1 MEFRVSTFFIP
12 REPWNLATAGGGPWS
27 ECGPCGEG
35 RGGYPEGNK
44 DTGNTSVP
52 REKLE
57 SHCLLPLLLI
67 VSFLGPIKYS
77 CTFPEMVDKLILLD
91 ALPCVLDYKVR
102 IKAFMRTVM
111 GETQAPR

>member
-35 RGGYPEGNK
+35 RGGYP
-44 DTGNTSVP
+44 VP

-67 VSFLGPIKYS
+67 VSFLGP
-77 CTFPEMVDKLILLD
+77 LIVFLY
-91 ALPCVLDYKVR
+91 LPRD
-102 IKAFMRTVM
+102 
-111 GETQAPR
+111 GG